1 MNHPNRKSMKNSL
14 LLAVIVYML
23 LTGCSEKSQNIAQFR
38 GVHRDGTYKET
49 GLLKAWPADGP
60 KLLWETDTIGYG
72 YGSPVVS
79 GNTLYV
85 NGETDSISHLF
96 AFDLKGNLLW
106 KSPNGREFT
115 GDGFSAGFPGSRSTP
130 TVFKGMVYAHSG
142 LGRIACFDAQTG
154 KEIWTKHMVKDFGG
168 AIGYF
173 GYSESLLIDGDY
185 LYCYPGGPESNV
197 VCLDRLTGN
206 VVWKSKGLSQVA
218 AFNSPIM
225 ITLPE
230 RKLFVTISK
239 NSLFALDAKNGELLW
254 TVKEDSV
261 KYDDEYCNTPI
272 YSEGFIY
279 SMPGNENGKG
289 TFKLKLSP
297 DGKSVQEVWRNLDA
311 KNLMSGYV
319 IVNDKLYTTSKN
331 KKLWCVDTK
340 TGTVVDTL
348 RNLSGSLITA
358 DNKLFCYTDNG
369 NVNLI
374 DISGTEMK
382 VTGKFAIT
390 RGNKEHMAYPTI
402 SKGVLYVR
410 HGKALMA
417 YQIK

>member
-1 MNHPNRKSMKNSL
+1 MKNSL
-14 LLAVIVYML
+14 LFAVITL
-23 LTGCSEKSQNIAQFR
+23 LLLAGCTDKNNIAQFR
-38 GVHRDGTYKET
+38 GANRDGIYKET
-49 GLLKAWPADGP
+49 GLLKAWSAEGP

-72 YGSPVVS
+72 YGSPVAS

-85 NGETDSISHLF
+85 NGETDSISYLF
-96 AFDLKGNLLW
+96 AIDLKGNLLW
-106 KSPNGREFT
+106 KSANGREFT

-130 TVFKGMVYAHSG
+130 TVFRGMVYVHSG
-142 LGRIACFDAQTG
+142 LGRIACFDAKTG
-154 KEIWTKHMVKDFGG
+154 KEIWTKHMVSDFGG
-168 AIGYF
+168 TLHYF
-173 GYSESLLIDGDY
+173 GFSESLLVDGNY
-185 LYCYPGGPESNV
+185 LYCYPGGKETNV

-206 VVWKSKGLSQVA
+206 LVWKSKALSQFA

-230 RKLFVTISK
+230 RKLFVTVSK

-254 TVKEDSV
+254 KVIEDSL
-261 KYDDEYCNTPI
+261 KYDDEYCNTPV
-272 YSEGFIY
+272 YSKGCIY

-289 TFKLKLSP
+289 TYKLKLSA

-311 KNLMSGYV
+311 KNFMSGFV

-331 KKLWCVDTK
+331 KKLWCVDTE

-348 RNLSGSLITA
+348 RNLSGSLISA

-374 DISGTEMK
+374 DISAPEMK
-382 VTGKFAIT
+382 VTGKFAVT
-390 RGNKEHMAYPTI
+390 KGNKEHMAFPTI
-402 SKGVLYVR
+402 SKGVLYIR